1 MPTRRPQQQHGQH
14 QNSDLQSRRGPTT
27 PKDGLS
33 PIQTGRGAGFGGFGR
48 GEGGAFGG
56 SKYSGALADGHQG
69 RQPGA
74 VGGGFS
80 GVPKRQP
87 RRDNTDEST
96 RSTWRQ
102 ARGGGSGGFEGVLGF
117 GNSPS
122 TPASAQPDQHLG
134 GGELRQQQEK
144 QPQPEDDRWN
154 QKNWRRA
161 PEADK
166 HADSEPA
173 QPPKE
178 ANQEQSAPAVP
189 QTRTPV
195 QEPRED
201 LGSVNWLYRDPNGQE
216 QGPFTGNQMH
226 EWYSHS
232 YFQDDLPIRR
242 QNETSFQTLAEL
254 KAATGNAVQ
263 PFLSPVRPRLPPNL
277 PIPSPA
283 LHQVVSPGAPS
294 PGLHDSFGRLHI
306 HPLSSQPTSPFQ
318 QTATSPYY
326 QPQFGAA
333 PTYPQQQWN
342 AAPGPR
348 MNGMYGSIGPGSAQG
363 YPAYGAVNHQRPD
376 MFAAAPIGQSPW
388 GAPAPA
394 HNNWQQ
400 PQQPQQQPQMALR
413 NVMTNHE
420 QEHGQ
425 HEQDQH
431 HMQQQAQHQHY
442 EQQPQQQQQ
451 QQSQQHQQ
459 ESAPVQDSY
468 FPEQEPAEPET
479 TDAGAESEAEADFV
493 EGVLEDHQD
502 DSAEQEREEQAE
514 EQHPEVEE
522 EPEAVVA
529 ASVPKQ
535 SAWATPAKPAPAS
548 RKSSI
553 SAPTPAQATPS
564 KLPPAHASL
573 PPKPVAAEPE
583 PVTPAKPST
592 PKPAPWA
599 AKAPTSTGPSLR
611 EIQEAESRQAEAR
624 KQALAEARALAS
636 PAAHSSSEDVTGT
649 MSWGL
654 PGQGLKANNTGSS
667 TPPAPAW
674 GGASDGPKKTLK
686 QIQEE
691 EEKRKAKAEAHVRA
705 AAASQ
710 KRGYADLAAHAVP
723 TPAQAAAAAAQGWT
737 TVGAAGKITAAP
749 PKATPVTKAPVVA
762 KPAAS
767 PSVAVPKPIKA
778 NGVEDGPS
786 VEFIRWTKQALQG
799 LTVPVDEFITMLLQ
813 FPIDPPASARADQ
826 LEIIADSVYASS
838 STLDGRR
845 FAQEFMTRRKQ
856 DAQRAASGRPVQKI
870 SSLADVVKTQPKQPA
885 ADLGFKVVKKKGK
898 KA

>member
-1 MPTRRPQQQHGQH
+1 M
-14 QNSDLQSRRGPTT
+14 T

-33 PIQTGRGAGFGGFGR
+33 PVQTGRPGFGGFGR

-56 SKYSGALADGHQG
+56 SKYSGALAEGHQGG

-87 RRDNTDEST
+87 RRDNTDESS

-102 ARGGGSGGFEGVLGF
+102 ARSGGSGGFEGVLGF
-117 GNSPS
+117 GNSPT
-122 TPASAQPDQHLG
+122 TPASAQPDQQLG
-134 GGELRQQQEK
+134 GGDLRQPQENK
-144 QPQPEDDRWN
+144 PQPEDDRWS

-161 PEADK
+161 PEPDK
-166 HADSEPA
+166 PAETEPA
-173 QPPKE
+173 QPLSE
-178 ANQEQSAPAVP
+178 VSQEPPSSAVP
-189 QTRTPV
+189 ESRTPV

-201 LGSVNWLYRDPNGQE
+201 LGAVNWLYRDPNGQE

-232 YFQDDLPIRR
+232 YFHDDLPIRR

-254 KAATGNAVQ
+254 KTATGNAVQ

-283 LHQVVSPGAPS
+283 LHQAAAPGAPS
-294 PGLHDSFGRLHI
+294 PGLNDSFGRLHI

-318 QTATSPYY
+318 HTATSPYY
-326 QPQFGAA
+326 QPQFNAA
-333 PTYPQQQWN
+333 PSYPQQQWN

-348 MNGMYGSIGPGSAQG
+348 MNGMYGSIGPGGAQG

-376 MFAAAPIGQSPW
+376 MFAAALIGQSPW

-394 HNNWQQ
+394 PNNW
-400 PQQPQQQPQMALR
+400 QQPQQQPQMGLR
-413 NVMTNHE
+413 NVMGHHDQE
-420 QEHGQ
+420 QEQ
-425 HEQDQH
+425 HM
-431 HMQQQAQHQHY
+431 MQQQQQPQHY
-442 EQQPQQQQQ
+442 QQEFQQPQQ
-451 QQSQQHQQ
+451 
-459 ESAPVQDSY
+459 EEAPAQDSY
-468 FPEQEPAEPET
+468 FPEQEQAVPAPASV
-479 TDAGAESEAEADFV
+479 DLGAESEAEADFV
-493 EGVLEDHQD
+493 EGVLEGHQEAL
-502 DSAEQEREEQAE
+502 SEHEFEEPVE
-514 EQHPEVEE
+514 EQHYEEEEE
-522 EPEAVVA
+522 EPEAPIA
-529 ASVPKQ
+529 TSIPKQ

-548 RKSSI
+548 RESSI
-553 SAPTPAQATPS
+553 SAPTPAQAAPS

-583 PVTPAKPST
+583 PVTPVKPST

-636 PAAHSSSEDVTGT
+636 PATAHSSSEDVTGT

-654 PGQGLKANNTGSS
+654 PGQGIKANTTGSS
-667 TPPAPAW
+667 TPPGPAW

-691 EEKRKAKAEAHVRA
+691 EEKRKAKAEAHIRA
-705 AAASQ
+705 AAATQ
-710 KRGYADLAAHAVP
+710 KRGYADLAAHSVP

-749 PKATPVTKAPVVA
+749 PKAAPVTKAPVAVA

-767 PSVAVPKPIKA
+767 PSVVVPKTIKA
-778 NGVEDGPS
+778 NGTDDGPS

-799 LTVPVDEFITMLLQ
+799 LSVPVDEFITMLLQ

-845 FAQEFMTRRKQ
+845 FAQEFFTRRKQ
-856 DAQRAASGRPVQKI
+856 DAQRAASGRPVQKV
-870 SSLADVVKTQPKQPA
+870 SSLADVVKTQPKQA
-885 ADLGFKVVKKKGK
+885 SSDLGFKVVKKKGK